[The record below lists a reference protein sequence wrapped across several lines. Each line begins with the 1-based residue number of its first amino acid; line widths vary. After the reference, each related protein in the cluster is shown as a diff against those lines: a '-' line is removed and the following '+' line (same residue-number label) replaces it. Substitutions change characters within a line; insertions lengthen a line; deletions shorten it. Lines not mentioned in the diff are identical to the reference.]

1 MGEVLELEHGPRYG
15 DRFDVTIEEL
25 DAKGLGVAQVSAV
38 VGPGKQAHDYRVLV
52 HKVVPGD
59 VVRVEVERYRRGEMT
74 CRVAEILTPSPMR
87 VAPECQHFGFRAEAG
102 KGCGGCTMQ
111 GLSYRHQ
118 LMIKER
124 LVKQLMLKAGHD
136 PGWVLPVLEAPSP
149 WYYRNKM
156 EFSFGDNPDA
166 PLALGMH
173 PSGYRYDVIA
183 LQECRLQSEF
193 ATCLHHV
200 TAWAHEAGLKAHVR
214 DGDGGWL
221 LQLMVREGK
230 HTGERLVELMTTA
243 AATVSFRG
251 EEVAAE
257 AVAHALCDHVQTLAA
272 EAGHALTSV
281 YWTQHHAQ
289 RGQPTRLIEHHL
301 AGRPTL
307 REELHLPGDHVL
319 SFEVHP
325 RAFFQPNTFQAERLY
340 TQVLRAARLLDDGP
354 KPAVA
359 LDLYCGTGTI
369 GLAMAPHAQQ
379 VVGVEINEEA
389 VVNAR
394 HNAAHNRIDNAQ
406 FFAGDVGDVLARE
419 GFSAIDLVVVDPPR
433 AGLAPQARR
442 ELATIGAPRLVYVS
456 CNPKALAT
464 DLIDLL
470 AAGYHVEEI
479 QPVDMF
485 PHTRHV
491 ECVAALVRG

>member
-1 MGEVLELEHGPRYG
+1 MGEVLELERGPRYG

-25 DAKGLGVAQVSAV
+25 NAKGLGVARVSAV
-38 VGPGKQAHDYRVLV
+38 VGPGKQAHDYEILV
-52 HKVVPGD
+52 HKAVPGD
-59 VVRVEVERYRRGEMT
+59 VVRAEVERYRRGEVT

-87 VAPECQHFGFRAEAG
+87 VAPECQHFGFRSEQG

-124 LVKQLMLKAGHD
+124 LVKQHMIRAGHD
-136 PGWVLPVLEAPSP
+136 PGWVLPVMEAPSP

-156 EFSFGDNPDA
+156 EFSFGDNPHD

-173 PSGYRYDVIA
+173 PSGYRYDVLA
-183 LQECRLQSEF
+183 LKECRLQSEF
-193 ATCLHHV
+193 ATCLHEI
-200 TAWAHEAGLKAHVR
+200 TAWAYEAGLKAHVR

-243 AATVSFRG
+243 APQVLFRG
-251 EEVAAE
+251 EEVESEGVARELCAHIQRIADAAGFE
-257 AVAHALCDHVQTLAA
+257 I
-272 EAGHALTSV
+272 TSV

-340 TQVLRAARLLDDGP
+340 GEALRAAGLLGGDNPPG
-354 KPAVA
+354 VA

-394 HNAAHNRIDNAQ
+394 HNAAHNGITNAQ

-419 GFSAIDLVVVDPPR
+419 GFSSIDLVVVDPPR

-442 ELATIGAPRLVYVS
+442 ELAAIGAPRLVYVS

-464 DLIDLL
+464 DLVDLL
-470 AAGYHVEEI
+470 AAGYRVEQI

-485 PHTRHV
+485 PHTRHI
-491 ECVAALVRG
+491 ECVAALVR